1 MARLLVQ
8 LKLRLVL
15 NALRASSGARI
26 AFTLSTV
33 FAALVAGGVF
43 YLLAILGGGIA
54 AADLTTVIFCAFA
67 LAWLILPLVVFGL
80 DGTLDPATLALYP
93 LRTRPLAV
101 GLLAASATG
110 AWPAATL
117 IGLLGVTIGLARGA
131 LGVLIALLAVLLQVL
146 FCITLARFVT
156 TGLAGMLRSRRGKDF
171 AVLLVIPIFAV
182 YEGFIQ
188 IVPKLASEGALTAA
202 SFGGVDRW
210 LRWTPPG
217 LAVHAIWDASN
228 GHPGTALLRLALLAG
243 IIVVLGLLWIRSLSR
258 ALVTTDTSTQSAVR
272 GSALPF
278 ARYGLRG
285 TVAARFWLYQRRE
298 PFALMYWGIT
308 AVIMVVV
315 GIRAVLT
322 PDWFGGLL
330 ASGVAGGAFV
340 GAFHSN
346 AIGMSGPGFGLEAM
360 ALNSGARCAPTSSGR
375 TSRSARSR
383 CRCSRRSVS
392 AWRPWPSIRWTGSWP
407 WRLAWPGSARAWPWP
422 ISSPSCRL
430 TRWKSEVAPP
440 YPGRSADTTARRPG
454 RRSSPCSAWG
464 WRSRRCS
471 SPWYSPARIRRR
483 SGCQCSCWAAPR
495 TASPWPGPA
504 CGAPPASP
512 SRSCRNSARSLSRA
526 TCRTTSAY
534 GPPGMTGAAGRT
546 RR

>member
-15 NALRASSGARI
+15 NALRASTGARI

-171 AVLLVIPIFAV
+171 AVLLIIPIFAV

-217 LAVHAIWDASN
+217 LAVHAIWDASA
-228 GHPGTALLRLALLAG
+228 GHPGTALLRLAPLAG

-330 ASGVAGGAFV
+330 ASAVAGGAFV
-340 GAFHSN
+340 GAFHSD

-360 ALNSGARCAPTSSGR
+360 ALNSRRALRAYFSGQNIAIGAIAVPLLAAVCFGLAAVAKHPMDGFLAMAVGLAGIGAGLALANLFTVASPYPVEKRGGTPMPRAASGHNGQAAGSQIITLLGVGLAVTPLILAVVFTR
-375 TSRSARSR
+375 TDPAAIWMP
-383 CRCSRRSVS
+383 VLVLGG
-392 AWRPWPSIRWTGSWP
+392 AAYGLA
-407 WRLAWPGSARAWPWP
+407 LAWAGVR
-422 ISSPSCRL
+422 
-430 TRWKSEVAPP
+430 
-440 YPGRSADTTARRPG
+440 
-454 RRSSPCSAWG
+454 
-464 WRSRRCS
+464 
-471 SPWYSPARIRRR
+471 
-483 SGCQCSCWAAPR
+483 
-495 TASPWPGPA
+495 
-504 CGAPPASP
+504 
-512 SRSCRNSARSLSRA
+512 
-526 TCRTTSAY
+526 
-534 GPPGMTGAAGRT
+534 GAASLAEQKLPELSQIAIKSNL
-546 RR
+546 

>member
-8 LKLRLVL
+8 LKLRLLL
-15 NALRASSGARI
+15 NALRASTGAKV
-26 AFTLSTV
+26 AFVLSTTL
-33 FAALVAGGVF
+33 AALVAGGIF
-43 YLLAILGGGIA
+43 YLLAILRGGIA
-54 AADLTTVIFCAFA
+54 AAELTTVIFCAFA

-80 DGTLDPATLALYP
+80 DSTLDPATLALYP

-146 FCITLARFVT
+146 FCIVLARFVT
-156 TGLAGMLRSRRGKDF
+156 TGLAGVLRSRRGKDF
-171 AVLLVIPIFAV
+171 AALLFIPIFAV

-188 IVPKLASEGALTAA
+188 IVPKLTSEGALTAS

-217 LAVHAIWDASN
+217 LAVHAIFDASA
-228 GHPGTALLRLALLAG
+228 GHPGTALLRLALLTG
-243 IIVVLGLLWIRSLSR
+243 IIVVLGAAWVRSLRR

-298 PFALMYWGIT
+298 PYSLIYWGIT
-308 AVIMVVV
+308 AVIMAVVA
-315 GIRAVLT
+315 IRAVLT

-330 ASGVAGGAFV
+330 AAGAAGGAFV

-346 AIGMSGPGFGLEAM
+346 AIGWSGPGFGLEAM
-360 ALNSGARCAPTSSGR
+360 ALNGRRALRAYFSGQNIALGAIAVPLVAAVCFGLAAVARHPIDGFPAMAVGL
-375 TSRSARSR
+375 AGIGAGLALANLF
-383 CRCSRRSVS
+383 SVS
-392 AWRPWPSIRWTGSWP
+392 SPYPVEKRGGTPMPRAASGHNGEAVGSQLITLLGVGLAVTPVILAAVFTRTGPAVIWMP
-407 WRLAWPGSARAWPWP
+407 VLVLGAAAYGLALAWAGVR
-422 ISSPSCRL
+422 
-430 TRWKSEVAPP
+430 
-440 YPGRSADTTARRPG
+440 
-454 RRSSPCSAWG
+454 
-464 WRSRRCS
+464 
-471 SPWYSPARIRRR
+471 
-483 SGCQCSCWAAPR
+483 
-495 TASPWPGPA
+495 
-504 CGAPPASP
+504 
-512 SRSCRNSARSLSRA
+512 
-526 TCRTTSAY
+526 
-534 GPPGMTGAAGRT
+534 GAAT
-546 RR
+546 VAEQKLPELAQIAIQSAL